1 MTRNTH
7 QNHPKTDLR
16 KSDEQLREVLSLI
29 LLKEISDPR
38 VEFVTI
44 TGVDLNNDRTVAN
57 VFVMTEK
64 DRYDEVLAGLRSAK
78 GRIRSLTARAL
89 DWREVPKLIFAI
101 DPSIDE
107 GERIDRAIMAE
118 NAPE

>member
-7 QNHPKTDLR
+7 QNHPKPGIR

-29 LLKEISDPR
+29 LMKEISDPR

-44 TGVDLNNDRTVAN
+44 TGVDLNSDRTVAN
-57 VFVMTEK
+57 VYVSTEK
-64 DRYDEVLAGLRSAK
+64 ERYDEVLAGLRSAK
-78 GRIRSLTARAL
+78 GRIRSLAARAL
-89 DWREVPKLIFAI
+89 DWREAPKLKFAI

-107 GERIDRAIMAE
+107 GERIDRAILAE
-118 NAPE
+118 HAPE